1 MVTRCIRPLWVV
13 GPISVAHQPGSII
26 FAVNLLW
33 ALLILFAPVRTPYLV
48 INYHPL
54 CCHRC
59 VYPSKLAGLLPHS
72 RLPFRFRLSSFIIG
86 CRFFDG
92 GVKRVCET
100 LMADAD
106 VLSPLVARLEVRDR
120 VVSRVH

>member
-13 GPISVAHQPGSII
+13 GPIFVAHQPGSII

-54 CCHRC
+54 CCAVC
-59 VYPSKLAGLLPHS
+59 LSVQVGWTAPA
-72 RLPFRFRLSSFIIG
+72 LSSSLSFSAFVFRNWLSI
-86 CRFFDG
+86 FDG

-100 LMADAD
+100 LMG
-106 VLSPLVARLEVRDR
+106 
-120 VVSRVH
+120 